1 MTINKNDGEIIID
14 YITYNEETGKI
25 NIRINEYSYPKSEF
39 NVDTE
44 LDECICTI
52 NRLYDKCNDDR
63 ISYDTDA
70 NTEYYTREAIQYV
83 PQKELLLL
91 NRSLEYVKGTDEE
104 RKIKN
109 QIEIVE
115 EIVKKIEDIL
125 N

>member
-1 MTINKNDGEIIID
+1 MMCDDGMFLNHINYD
-14 YITYNEETGKI
+14 EENRKI
-25 NIRINEYSYPKSEF
+25 NITINEYSYPKSEF

-44 LDECICTI
+44 LKECICTI

-70 NTEYYTREAIQYV
+70 NTEYYTREAIEYV
-83 PQKELLLL
+83 PRKELLLL
-91 NRSLEYVKGTDEE
+91 NRRLEYVKGTDEE
-104 RKIKN
+104 LKVKH

-115 EIVKKIEDIL
+115 DIVKQIEDIL

>member
-1 MTINKNDGEIIID
+1 MICDDGMFLNHINYD
-14 YITYNEETGKI
+14 EENRKI
-25 NIRINEYSYPKSEF
+25 NININEYEYPKSEF

-44 LDECICTI
+44 LKECICTI

-70 NTEYYTREAIQYV
+70 NTEYYTREAIEYILR
-83 PQKELLLL
+83 KELLLL
-91 NRSLEYVKGTDEE
+91 NRRLEYVKGTEEE

-115 EIVKKIEDIL
+115 DIVKQIEDIL